1 MIIRAGYTIA
11 FECPAPITL
20 LLQLHV
26 HPSRSNDVKSPDQ
39 IGFSPH
45 VPSRAYLDQ
54 FGNVVT
60 RASVPAGTITLTNDF
75 TIYDSGTVEES
86 LPMNAAVGDVSR
98 LPDDVL
104 VYLLPS
110 RYCDADNLGVFAW
123 NTFGHLSK
131 TSAVLQAICDFV
143 HKHIRFDY
151 QLARNTRTASQ
162 GFYEQVG
169 VCRDY
174 AHLAIALCRCM
185 NIPARYCTGYL
196 GDFGVPVDPNPM
208 DFSAWCEAYIDGRW
222 FSFDARH
229 NIPRI
234 GRVLMARGRD
244 AADVALSTAFGVAN
258 LMKFEVVSVEELAL
272 SATG

>member
-26 HPSRSNDVKSPDQ
+26 HPSRSNDVKTPDV

-60 RASVPAGTITLTNDF
+60 RASVPAGVITLSTDF
-75 TIYDSGTVEES
+75 TVYDSGLVEES
-86 LPMNAAVGDVSR
+86 LPMNSPVGDVSR

-110 RYCDADNLGVFAW
+110 RYCDADNLGVFSW

-131 TSAVLQAICDFV
+131 TSAVLQAICDYV
-143 HKHIRFDY
+143 HNHIRFDY

-196 GDFGVPVDPNPM
+196 GDIRIEPIPGPM
-208 DFSAWCEAYIDGRW
+208 DFSAWFDVYLGGEW
-222 FSFDARH
+222 HSFDARH
-229 NIPRI
+229 NYPRI

-244 AADVALSTAFGVAN
+244 ATDTALTTAFGPTTLTRFDVHADEVAS
-258 LMKFEVVSVEELAL
+258 EVTER
-272 SATG
+272 